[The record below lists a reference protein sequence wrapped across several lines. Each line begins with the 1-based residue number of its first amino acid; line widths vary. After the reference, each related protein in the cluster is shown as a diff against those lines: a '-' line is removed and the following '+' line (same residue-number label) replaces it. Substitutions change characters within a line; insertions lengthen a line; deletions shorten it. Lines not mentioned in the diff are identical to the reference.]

1 MTLVRYQPF
10 GLLNDVKREF
20 DRVLDSHLVGLHAD
34 DNSAVVTSHWT
45 PAVDIREEAG
55 RFALYADLPGVDVE
69 DIDIT
74 MEDGVLTI
82 KGERHADTDQEQQA
96 LRRAERSRG
105 TFYRRFSL
113 PDTADADSIEATSKD
128 GVLQVT
134 IAKHEK
140 VQPRKI
146 KVKT

>member
-20 DRVLDSHLVGLHAD
+20 GRVLDTQFGALNAD
-34 DNSAVVTSHWT
+34 DNSSVVTSHWT
-45 PAVDIREEAG
+45 PAVDIAEEDG
-55 RFALYADLPGVDVE
+55 CFALYADLPGVDAK

-74 MEDGVLTI
+74 MDKGVLTI
-82 KGERHADTDQEQQA
+82 KGERRSESEDDSQSF
-96 LRRAERSRG
+96 RRVERSRG

-113 PDTADADSIEATSKD
+113 PESANAERIEATNKD
-128 GVLQVT
+128 GVLEVS
-134 IAKHEK
+134 IPKHEK

-146 KVKT
+146 TIKS